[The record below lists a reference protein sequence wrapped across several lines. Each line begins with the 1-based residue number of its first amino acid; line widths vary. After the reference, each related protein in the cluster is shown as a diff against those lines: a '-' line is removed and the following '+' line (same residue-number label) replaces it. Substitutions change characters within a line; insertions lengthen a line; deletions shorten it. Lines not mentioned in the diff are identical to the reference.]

1 MVTDCDIFSANE
13 KQKNEFRHLL
23 GLVSATFRR
32 KVNCQAIVQFKK
44 KKKKCCILLGL
55 DSTEAVRSVSVFK
68 LATTTCVKRPIVYH
82 YLI

>member
-44 KKKKCCILLGL
+44 KKEVLYSTRARFYRSSKKC
-55 DSTEAVRSVSVFK
+55 
-68 LATTTCVKRPIVYH
+68 
-82 YLI
+82 